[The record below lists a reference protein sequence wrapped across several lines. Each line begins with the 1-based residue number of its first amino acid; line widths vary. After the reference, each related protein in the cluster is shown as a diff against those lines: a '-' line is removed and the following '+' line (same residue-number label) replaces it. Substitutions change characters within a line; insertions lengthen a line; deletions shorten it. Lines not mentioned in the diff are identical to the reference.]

1 MFTGHGEIT
10 IESGVG
16 AHLNGSPVEGVTPL
30 KPGDRL
36 TAEGVEIQFIA
47 VEP

>member
-1 MFTGHGEIT
+1 
-10 IESGVG
+10 
-16 AHLNGSPVEGVTPL
+16 LNGSPVEGVTPL
-30 KPGDRL
+30 KPGDQL